1 MGTVHSKEARMQ
13 VLACLAPSSQTV
25 GSLLRKLAS
34 LQKQLSITAVGYGDS
49 LYFRDFFL
57 YVIRDFYVWNYFIRD
72 KFAVLILG
80 QP

>member
-1 MGTVHSKEARMQ
+1 MGTVHSKEVRMQ
-13 VLACLAPSSQTV
+13 VLAGLAPSSRTV
-25 GSLLRKLAS
+25 GSLVRKLS
-34 LQKQLSITAVGYGDS
+34 SFQKELSITAVGYGDS

-57 YVIRDFYVWNYFIRD
+57 CVIQDFYVWNYFIGD